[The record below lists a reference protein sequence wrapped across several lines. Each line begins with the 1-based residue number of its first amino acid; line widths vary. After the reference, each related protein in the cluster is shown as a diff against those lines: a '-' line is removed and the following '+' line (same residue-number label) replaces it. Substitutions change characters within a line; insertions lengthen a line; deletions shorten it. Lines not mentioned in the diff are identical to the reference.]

1 MGSKTYEAR
10 VGKSYRRKV
19 GKPEKAKS
27 EHTAPTP
34 GLNNVVFTF
43 GSTKDAAEFAETKS
57 KLSRYIGTQTWRYA
71 SEAALA
77 MEMMVA
83 PVYTEP
89 PRPVREYKSTTDST
103 GAVTINLPRVALVN
117 DYIFKIDCEEFSSD
131 KKLWKE
137 KVAAW
142 KENNAKMFNLV
153 LLHCPRE
160 LEEVLKTLTKWNAA
174 RLGQDA
180 ILLLGLI

>member
-1 MGSKTYEAR
+1 MGSKTYDKR
-10 VGKSYRRKV
+10 VGKSYRNPRKV

-89 PRPVREYKSTTDST
+89 PRPVREYESTTDSN
-103 GAVTINLPRVALVN
+103 GVVTINSPRVPLI
-117 DYIFKIDCEEFSSD
+117 DDFIFKLDCKEFSSH
-131 KKLWKE
+131 KKLWKAKE
-137 KVAAW
+137 AA
-142 KENNAKMFNLV
+142 
-153 LLHCPRE
+153 
-160 LEEVLKTLTKWNAA
+160 
-174 RLGQDA
+174 
-180 ILLLGLI
+180 